1 MWKTFVPQT
10 SSRDSCKEKEG
21 AFLTSQEAASSPLR
35 RTLKGGAG
43 TRTKCGWEVA
53 KASQDARFTDLGSQL
68 AFDFLPGDA
77 RGEDMKRPSRASV
90 NEKKS
95 ILSMV
100 KLSLVAIMKNKNE

>member
-1 MWKTFVPQT
+1 MSNWKVPLSKYLRTFSNPI
-10 SSRDSCKEKEG
+10 
-21 AFLTSQEAASSPLR
+21 ASVYIMPYINPIYSELKSP
-35 RTLKGGAG
+35 
-43 TRTKCGWEVA
+43 KCGWEVA